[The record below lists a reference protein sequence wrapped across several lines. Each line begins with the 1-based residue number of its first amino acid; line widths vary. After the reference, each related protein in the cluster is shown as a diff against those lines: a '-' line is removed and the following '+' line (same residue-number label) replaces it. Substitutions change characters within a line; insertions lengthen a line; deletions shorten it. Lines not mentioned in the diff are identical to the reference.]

1 MLYVY
6 DRVYE
11 TLKLTKNV
19 SKCTGWQTFSRSE
32 RLDGISLKKLHE
44 DKREVCREGG
54 GGGGQWDPC
63 PLLSTPLIRLTLYI
77 IIFGTYNQYNE
88 LLCTFN

>member
-54 GGGGQWDPC
+54 GGSMG
-63 PLLSTPLIRLTLYI
+63 PLSSTLDTINPIDI
-77 IIFGTYNQYNE
+77 IYNHIWHM
-88 LLCTFN
+88 